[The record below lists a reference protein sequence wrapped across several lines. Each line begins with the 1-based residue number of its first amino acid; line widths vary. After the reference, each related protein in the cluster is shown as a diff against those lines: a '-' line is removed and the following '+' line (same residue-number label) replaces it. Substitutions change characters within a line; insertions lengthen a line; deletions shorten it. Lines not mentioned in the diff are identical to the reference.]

1 MEVVPAAALAAAVV
15 AGVAAAPSNDVDDGC
30 LAELEAED
38 VRECRPC
45 IVLDLVW
52 LVVLRLL
59 L

>member
-15 AGVAAAPSNDVDDGC
+15 AGVAAPSNDVDDGC